1 VRGQKLEKRIEER
14 TKEES
19 EKVRR
24 REVWRVK
31 DQRSEVGSQR
41 SEAGRRTMDEGRG

>member
-19 EKVRR
+19 EKVRDR
-24 REVWRVK
+24 RP
-31 DQRSEVGSQR
+31 EVG
-41 SEAGRRTMDEGRG
+41 GRKIRK